1 MAVAKEDLPHSD
13 SKAFR
18 VLSAM
23 RLDPSTKRGWSRTR
37 LPRHCI
43 PGVWRN
49 YFLFLSVSTKLGLLT
64 SSGHLKTKLYTTFG
78 PNPSLRD
85 LESDSRQSPRSPYLS
100 LGYRLSPTMEAS
112 KFSSYFATDSLPSWF
127 PLHHFNP
134 PLYNYSTGMK
144 LVNLR
149 EPSLW
154 AFVGMVC
161 FNPVFWNSVAQN
173 GMFHHEPSPT
183 APPRCCPRTQTLPL
197 PLPVSIPPVPPPPTP
212 IQAQRRS
219 HSNYQPAW
227 TLYWN
232 ETNQVHRIS
241 EQDPHP
247 RPRIS
252 QNRVLRSSSDH
263 LLPQLI
269 PG

>member
-1 MAVAKEDLPHSD
+1 MAGHELASPDIVSLGSGAITSFPLSIH
-13 SKAFR
+13 KAG
-18 VLSAM
+18 SAHFFW
-23 RLDPSTKRGWSRTR
+23 PSQDQ
-37 LPRHCI
+37 I
-43 PGVWRN
+43 VYN
-49 YFLFLSVSTKLGLLT
+49 
-64 SSGHLKTKLYTTFG
+64 FG
-78 PNPSLRD
+78 PNLSLRD